1 MANKTKFHHR
11 SHAKDL
17 KLLGPEKRAYF
28 SRVGL
33 KTTITTFLENKFFK
47 EISLRMWSRNRS
59 FFWRSFF
66 SNSLSSLFLT

>member
-17 KLLGPEKRAYF
+17 KLLDPEKRAYF

-47 EISLRMWSRNRS
+47 EISLRMWSRNRP
-59 FFWRSFF
+59 FFGDHFF
-66 SNSLSSLFLT
+66 QTAFRLYF